1 MNTNNNRIFVLF
13 TLAIMGVLLF
23 TITACGPKFDSPSA
37 NPSEKPVGLP
47 GDEDQDVDNSQPTTT
62 PRPIDIAKDE
72 LATNLLDTK
81 GIVGVGIGDC
91 NGSSCIRVY
100 LENESPELKA
110 KVPAQFHGFVVVTE
124 VSGPIEMQAG
134 QQVSE
139 EIQTGQQVSETTVEL
154 DIYSGLPNP
163 TWTIA
168 PALASDLEGR
178 IASLNSSREISEC
191 PQNLGYRGFIVQ
203 SLDAQSNSIQ
213 TLHACR
219 GVIKVTDAIGSRYYV
234 DPQRQIELWLLA
246 SSALAQPPISEELAA
261 QIVKEINAP

>member
-1 MNTNNNRIFVLF
+1 MNTYNNRIFLLF

-23 TITACGPKFDSPSA
+23 TMTACGQKFDSPSA
-37 NPSEKPVGLP
+37 IPSENPVGLP
-47 GDEDQDVDNSQPTTT
+47 GDEDQEVGNSQPTTT
-62 PRPIDIAKDE
+62 PSPIEITKDE
-72 LATNLLDTK
+72 LAKNLLDTE
-81 GIVGVGIGDC
+81 GIVGVGISDC

-110 KVPAQFHGFVVVTE
+110 KVPTKFQGFLVVTE
-124 VSGPIEMQAG
+124 VSGPI
-134 QQVSE
+134 

-168 PALASDLEGR
+168 PAMASDLESR
-178 IASLNSSREISEC
+178 IASLNSSPEISEC

-203 SLDAQSNSIQ
+203 SLDDQSNTIQ

-219 GVIKVTDAIGSRYYV
+219 GVIKLTDATGSRYYL
-234 DPQRQIELWLLA
+234 DPQKQIELWLLA
-246 SSALAQPPISEELAA
+246 SSASAQPPISEDLIE
-261 QIVKEINAP
+261 QIVKEIGAP